1 MKVFF
6 KIILIS
12 TLLLHPFI
20 TYSGDFSDTNGKN
33 PQAPENNRSGV
44 APLTSSENE
53 SLKEKEIKTFSYS
66 VTQPFAG
73 NQSPDDAKIA
83 AVAKGKTEVLEK
95 AGTYL
100 ETMSVVENFIL
111 TKDQTIALAS
121 GILSVDVLSQ
131 KNFATD
137 EGFGIILEMKINVDT
152 SVMNKRIRQI
162 HEDEALMEKYIELKD
177 REKELLDKIKKLES
191 LNREL
196 AKLPEKGKQDK
207 RNQLK
212 KEYDEVIQAI
222 PAGEWNQKAISLWEG
237 GKYKDPDKAIEY
249 LNESIRLDSKNPV
262 SFNNRGV
269 AYYNTGNRQLAIEEF
284 NQALKL
290 DINYADAYNNRGV
303 VLFELRQYQKAIEDF
318 NRVIRLKP
326 QRVDSF
332 LNRAAAYKNIWQYQ
346 NCLDDLKQA
355 LLLDP
360 DYARK
365 NAGQGSANIDLNEV
379 ERLCENARKACK
391 LGLCN
396 SRNFLDARG
405 FCK

>member
-1 MKVFF
+1 MKVFL
-6 KIILIS
+6 KIFIISTILIQFS
-12 TLLLHPFI
+12 I
-20 TYSGDFSDTNGKN
+20 AYSGDFSVTNGKN
-33 PQAPENNRSGV
+33 LQAPENGRPEV
-44 APLTSSENE
+44 VPLNASEE
-53 SLKEKEIKTFSYS
+53 KSLKEMEIKTFSYS

-73 NQSPDDAKIA
+73 NQSPDDARIA
-83 AVAKGKTEVLEK
+83 AIAKGKTEVLEK
-95 AGTYL
+95 SGTYL
-100 ETMSVVENFIL
+100 ETKSVVENFTL
-111 TKDQTIALAS
+111 TKDQIIALAS

-152 SVMNKRIRQI
+152 GVMNKRIRQI
-162 HEDEALMEKYIELKD
+162 HEDEALMEKYIELKE
-177 REKELLDKIKKLES
+177 RENELLDKIKKLES
-191 LNREL
+191 MHRDL

-207 RNQLK
+207 RNKLK

-222 PAGEWNQKAISLWEG
+222 PAGEWNQKAISLWER
-237 GKYKDPDKAIEY
+237 GKYKDPNKAVEY

-269 AYYNTGNRQLAIEEF
+269 AYYNLGNRQLAVEEF
-284 NQALKL
+284 NQALML
-290 DINYADAYNNRGV
+290 DNNYADAYNNRGI

-318 NRVIRLKP
+318 NRVISLKP
-326 QRVDSF
+326 QRVDYF

-346 NCLDDLKQA
+346 KCLDDLKQA

-360 DYARK
+360 DYSRK
-365 NAGQGSANIDLNEV
+365 NVSRGSANIDLNEV

-391 LGLCN
+391 LGLCK
-396 SRNFLDARG
+396 SKKYLDERG

>member
-1 MKVFF
+1 MKVFL

-12 TLLLHPFI
+12 SLLLHSVI
-20 TYSGDFSDTNGKN
+20 TYSADFSGANGINQQALESN
-33 PQAPENNRSGV
+33 PPGV
-44 APLTSSENE
+44 VPLKASENK
-53 SLKEKEIKTFSYS
+53 SFKEKEIKTFSSS
-66 VTQPFAG
+66 VSQPFAG
-73 NQSPDDAKIA
+73 SQSPDEARIA
-83 AVAKGKTEVLEK
+83 AVAKGKAEALEK

-100 ETMSVVENFIL
+100 ETMSVVENFTL

-121 GILSVDVLSQ
+121 GILSVDILSQ

-137 EGFGIILEMKINVDT
+137 EGFGMILEMKINVDT
-152 SVMNKRIRQI
+152 SVMNKRVRQI
-162 HEDEALMEKYIELKD
+162 HEDEALMEKFIELKG
-177 REKELLDKIKKLES
+177 RENELLEKIKKLEN

-196 AKLPEKGKQDK
+196 GKLPEKGKKDK

-212 KEYDEVIQAI
+212 REYDEVIQAI
-222 PAGEWNQKAISLWEG
+222 PAGEWNQKAISLWER
-237 GKYKDPDKAIEY
+237 GKYKDPNKAIEY
-249 LNESIRLDSKNPV
+249 LNESIQLDSKNPV

-269 AYYNTGNRQLAIEEF
+269 AYYNLGNRQLAIGEF

-290 DINYADAYNNRGV
+290 DSNYADAYNNRGV

-318 NRVIRLKP
+318 NRVISLKP

-360 DYARK
+360 NYARK
-365 NAGQGSANIDLNEV
+365 NAGQGSANIDLNEI
-379 ERLCENARKACK
+379 ERLCENACKACN
-391 LGLCN
+391 LGLCKSKN
-396 SRNFLDARG
+396 YLDERG

>member
-1 MKVFF
+1 MKLFF
-6 KIILIS
+6 KIFLIS
-12 TLLLHPFI
+12 ILLLHSYI
-20 TYSGDFSDTNGKN
+20 AYSGDSSGTNGKN
-33 PQAPENNRSGV
+33 QQAPENSRPG
-44 APLTSSENE
+44 ALPLKASE
-53 SLKEKEIKTFSYS
+53 SEKEIKTFSYS

-73 NQSPDDAKIA
+73 SQSPDEAKIA

-100 ETMSVVENFIL
+100 ESHSVVENFTL
-111 TKDQTIALAS
+111 TKDQTIALAA

-137 EGFGIILEMKINVDT
+137 EGFGIILNMKINIDT
-152 SVMNKRIRQI
+152 SLMNKRISQI

-177 REKELLDKIKKLES
+177 RENELLDKIKKLES

-196 AKLPEKGKQDK
+196 AKQPEKGRQDQ

-212 KEYDEVIQAI
+212 KDYAEVIQAI
-222 PAGEWNQKAISLWEG
+222 PAGEWNRKAISLWEG
-237 GKYKDPDKAIEY
+237 GKYNDPNKAIEY

-262 SFNNRGV
+262 SFNNLGV
-269 AYYNTGNRQLAIEEF
+269 AYYNLGNRQLAIEEF

-290 DINYADAYNNRGV
+290 DTEYADAYNNRGIIF
-303 VLFELRQYQKAIEDF
+303 FEFRQYQKAIEDF
-318 NRVIRLKP
+318 SRVIRLKP

-332 LNRAAAYKNIWQYQ
+332 LNRAAVYKNIWQYQ
-346 NCLDDLKQA
+346 NCLDDIKQA

-360 DYARK
+360 DYANK

-379 ERLCENARKACK
+379 ERLCENARKACE
-391 LGLCN
+391 LGLCKAKKQ
-396 SRNFLDARG
+396 LDEKE
-405 FCK
+405 FCE

>member
-1 MKVFF
+1 MKIFF
-6 KIILIS
+6 KIILILII
-12 TLLLHPFI
+12 LLNSFNI
-20 TYSGDFSDTNGKN
+20 YSADLSGTNGIN
-33 PQAPENNRSGV
+33 RQAPENNLPGV
-44 APLTSSENE
+44 VPLKAS
-53 SLKEKEIKTFSYS
+53 EKEIKTFPYS

-73 NQSPDDAKIA
+73 SQSPDEARIA
-83 AVAKGKTEVLEK
+83 AVAKGKTEALEK

-121 GILSVDVLSQ
+121 GILSVDILSQ

-137 EGFGIILEMKINVDT
+137 EGFGMILEMKINIDT
-152 SVMNKRIRQI
+152 NVMNNRIRQI
-162 HEDEALMEKYIELKD
+162 HEDETLMEKYFELKD
-177 REKELLDKIKKLES
+177 RENELLEKIKKLERM
-191 LNREL
+191 NREL

-207 RNQLK
+207 RNKLK
-212 KEYDEVIQAI
+212 EEYDEVIQAI
-222 PAGEWNQKAISLWEG
+222 PAGEWNQKAISLWER
-237 GKYKDPDKAIEY
+237 GKYKDPGKAIEY

-269 AYYNTGNRQLAIEEF
+269 AYYNQGNRQLAIEEF
-284 NQALKL
+284 NQALML
-290 DINYADAYNNRGV
+290 DADYADAYNNRGI

-318 NRVIRLKP
+318 NQVISLKP

-360 DYARK
+360 SYSQK
-365 NAGQGSANIDLNEV
+365 NVSQGSANIDLNEIK
-379 ERLCENARKACK
+379 RLCENARKACN
-391 LGLCN
+391 LGLCK
-396 SRNFLDARG
+396 SKEYLDERG
-405 FCK
+405 FCR

>member
-1 MKVFF
+1 MKVFP

-12 TLLLHPFI
+12 TLLLQSVI
-20 TYSGDFSDTNGKN
+20 TCSADFSGTNGTN
-33 PQAPENNRSGV
+33 QQAPENNPPGV
-44 APLTSSENE
+44 AP
-53 SLKEKEIKTFSYS
+53 IKTSESEKKIKEFSYS

-73 NQSPDDAKIA
+73 NQSPDDARIA
-83 AVAKGKTEVLEK
+83 AVARGKTEALEK

-100 ETMSVVENFIL
+100 ETMSVVENFTL

-121 GILSVDVLSQ
+121 GILSVDILSQ

-137 EGFGIILEMKINVDT
+137 EGFGMILEMKINVDT

-162 HEDEALMEKYIELKD
+162 HEDEALMEKYIEMKE
-177 REKELLDKIKKLES
+177 RENQLLDKIKKLES
-191 LNREL
+191 MNREL
-196 AKLPEKGKQDK
+196 AKLPEKGRQDK
-207 RNQLK
+207 KNQLQ
-212 KEYDEVIQAI
+212 KEYDEIIQAI
-222 PAGEWNQKAISLWEG
+222 PAGELNRKAISLWEK
-237 GKYKDPDKAIEY
+237 GKYNDPDKAIEY

-269 AYYNTGNRQLAIEEF
+269 AYYNLGNRRLAIEEF

-290 DINYADAYNNRGV
+290 DTNYADAYNNRGV
-303 VLFELRQYQKAIEDF
+303 VLFELMQYQKAIEDF

-360 DYARK
+360 NYARK
-365 NAGQGSANIDLNEV
+365 NAGQGSANIDMNEV
-379 ERLCENARKACK
+379 ERLCENARKACR
-391 LGLCN
+391 LGLCK
-396 SRNFLDARG
+396 SKKYLDGRG
-405 FCK
+405 FCN

>member
-1 MKVFF
+1 MKVFL
-6 KIILIS
+6 KIVLIS
-12 TLLLHPFI
+12 TLLLHSYI
-20 TYSGDFSDTNGKN
+20 AHSDDSSGT
-33 PQAPENNRSGV
+33 
-44 APLTSSENE
+44 T
-53 SLKEKEIKTFSYS
+53 KEIKTFSYS

-162 HEDEALMEKYIELKD
+162 HEDGALMEKYIELKD
-177 REKELLDKIKKLES
+177 RENELLDKIKKLES
-191 LNREL
+191 MNREL
-196 AKLPEKGKQDK
+196 AKLPEKGKQDE
-207 RNQLK
+207 RNQFR
-212 KEYDEVIQAI
+212 KEYDEVIRAI
-222 PAGEWNQKAISLWEG
+222 PAGEWNQKAISLWEK

-269 AYYNTGNRQLAIEEF
+269 AYHNLGNRQLAIEEF

-290 DINYADAYNNRGV
+290 DADYADAYNNRGV
-303 VLFELRQYQKAIEDF
+303 VLFELRQYQKAIQDF
-318 NRVIRLKP
+318 NRVISLKP

-346 NCLDDLKQA
+346 DCLDDLKQA

-360 DYARK
+360 NYARK
-365 NAGQGSANIDLNEV
+365 NFGQGSANIDLNEID
-379 ERLCENARKACK
+379 RLCENARKACK
-391 LGLCN
+391 LGLCK
-396 SRNFLDARG
+396 SKKYLDERG
-405 FCK
+405 FCR